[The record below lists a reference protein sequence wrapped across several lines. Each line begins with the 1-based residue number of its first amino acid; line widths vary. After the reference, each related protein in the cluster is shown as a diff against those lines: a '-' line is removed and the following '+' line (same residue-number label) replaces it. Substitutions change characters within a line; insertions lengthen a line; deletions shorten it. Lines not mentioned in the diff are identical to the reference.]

1 MLNAPRPCPPAVS
14 RRSAR
19 LLTRRGRAP
28 KLSASAPP
36 ACRRAEAARANWQPA
51 LRPLPDAA
59 RTRAHA
65 VGKRPACLQTRRG
78 RAHMLSASCHLHSSS
93 RGLGLALSRR
103 LTQADELEYYRSGV
117 CSHREGP
124 MKTGGT
130 PSGAAR
136 RASGSAARLRTYT
149 RDPPPCPR
157 DASCSGGAAA
167 AAAILRR
174 AHFGGIR
181 LQPALCPAQRA
192 QPPGGTS
199 PERPAACGA
208 PVVHLRLCKRQV
220 APSAPV
226 QHPARRAR
234 AHCHCCQPATAA
246 ERTATG
252 GPPPSPPPPR
262 TPWRLSPI
270 GRLQRTARATS
281 PSAPPSLS
289 GLQNPRP
296 RRLPTAHS

>member
-157 DASCSGGAAA
+157 DAT
-167 AAAILRR
+167 LTLTLTLTLTHR
-174 AHFGGIR
+174 AHR
-181 LQPALCPAQRA
+181 CACP
-192 QPPGGTS
+192 S
-199 PERPAACGA
+199 PDGSRGCASPW
-208 PVVHLRLCKRQV
+208 
-220 APSAPV
+220 PSAGLLT
-226 QHPARRAR
+226 
-234 AHCHCCQPATAA
+234 TAA
-246 ERTATG
+246 QRTATG

-270 GRLQRTARATS
+270 GRLQRTARATP

-289 GLQNPRP
+289 GLRDLRP
-296 RRLPTAHS
+296 RRLPSAHS

>member
-1 MLNAPRPCPPAVS
+1 
-14 RRSAR
+14 
-19 LLTRRGRAP
+19 
-28 KLSASAPP
+28 
-36 ACRRAEAARANWQPA
+36 
-51 LRPLPDAA
+51 
-59 RTRAHA
+59 
-65 VGKRPACLQTRRG
+65 
-78 RAHMLSASCHLHSSS
+78 MLSASCHLHSSP
-93 RGLGLALSRR
+93 LAVGLALSRR
-103 LTQADELEYYRSGV
+103 LTQAYETEVLQKWGV
-117 CSHREGP
+117 QDRQGP

-136 RASGSAARLRTYT
+136 RASGSAARLAHVHQA
-149 RDPPPCPR
+149 PAPPCPR

-174 AHFGGIR
+174 THFGGTR
-181 LQPALCPAQRA
+181 LQPALCTAQRA
-192 QPPGGTS
+192 QPPDGTS
-199 PERPAACGA
+199 PERSAACGA